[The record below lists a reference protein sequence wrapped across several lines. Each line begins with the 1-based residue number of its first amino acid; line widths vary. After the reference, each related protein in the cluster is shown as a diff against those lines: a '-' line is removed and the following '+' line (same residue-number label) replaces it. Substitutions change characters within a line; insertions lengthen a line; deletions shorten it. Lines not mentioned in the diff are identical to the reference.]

1 MSIGDELGAIAVRG
15 DTALTI
21 GVFDGVHRGHTHLI
35 SQLAA
40 EAASK
45 GLLAGVVTFREHPAA
60 VLSPSFQAQYL
71 TSFRDRLQLLSETAI
86 DFAVPITFDR
96 ALAGLTAGEFI
107 SLLQEHLRMVSLVVG
122 PDFAMGRKREGT
134 IERLSELGDEMG
146 FTLKVVDGL
155 KETNGETVRS
165 TMIRAALSEGD
176 VERVADLLGRRF
188 TLEGTVVSGEGR
200 GGRLGIPTANL
211 APPKEM
217 ATPGDGIYAA
227 YAHLDDHKMK
237 AAVSIGTNPTFG
249 GRDRTIEPF
258 ILDFDENLYGSTL
271 RLEFVRRLRDQV
283 KFDSVD
289 ALLEQIDRDVVETR
303 RILESVP
310 PC

>member
-1 MSIGDELGAIAVRG
+1 MSIGDELGAFAVRG

-35 SQLAA
+35 SQLVS

-45 GLLAGVVTFREHPAA
+45 RLMAGVVTFREHPAA

-71 TSFRDRLQLLSETAI
+71 TSFEDRLDLLNKTAI
-86 DFAVPITFDR
+86 DLAVPITFDR
-96 ALAGLTAGEFI
+96 ALAGLTAEEFI
-107 SLLQEHLRMVSLVVG
+107 TLLQERLRMVSLVVG

-134 IERLSELGDEMG
+134 IERLTELGDEMG
-146 FTLKVVDGL
+146 FTLKVVEGL
-155 KETNGETVRS
+155 QEANGDTVRS
-165 TMIRAALSEGD
+165 TTVRNALAEGD

-188 TLEGTVVSGEGR
+188 TLKGPVVSGEGR
-200 GGRLGIPTANL
+200 GGKLGIPTANL
-211 APPKEM
+211 APPREM
-217 ATPGDGIYAA
+217 ATPGDGIYVA

-249 GRDRTIEPF
+249 GHDRTIEPF
-258 ILDFDENLYGSTL
+258 ILDFDGNLYGSTL

-289 ALLEQIDRDVVETR
+289 ALLEQIDRDVAQTR
-303 RILESVP
+303 QILENAP

>member
-1 MSIGDELGAIAVRG
+1 MSIGDELGAFAVRG

-35 SQLAA
+35 SQLVD

-45 GLLAGVVTFREHPAA
+45 GLMTGVVTFREHPAA

-71 TSFRDRLQLLSETAI
+71 TSFEDRLDLLGQTAI

-96 ALAGLTAGEFI
+96 ALASLTAGEFI

-134 IERLSELGDEMG
+134 IERLSELGGEMG

-155 KETNGETVRS
+155 KDADGETVRS
-165 TMIRAALSEGD
+165 TTVRSALSEGD
-176 VERVADLLGRRF
+176 VERVTDLLGRRF
-188 TLEGTVVSGEGR
+188 TLKGPVVSGEGR
-200 GGRLGIPTANL
+200 GGSLGIPTANV
-211 APPKEM
+211 APPQEM
-217 ATPGDGIYAA
+217 STPGDGIYAA
-227 YAHLDDHKMK
+227 YAHLGDHKMK

-249 GRDRTIEPF
+249 GQDRTIEPF
-258 ILDFDENLYGSTL
+258 ILDFDDNLYGSTL

-289 ALLEQIDRDVVETR
+289 ALLEQIDRDVAETR
-303 RILESVP
+303 KILESVP

>member
-1 MSIGDELGAIAVRG
+1 MSIGDELGAFAVRG

-35 SQLAA
+35 SQLVD

-45 GLLAGVVTFREHPAA
+45 GLMAGVVTFREHPAA

-71 TSFRDRLQLLSETAI
+71 TSFEDRLDLLRQTKI

-96 ALAGLTAGEFI
+96 ALASLTSKEFT
-107 SLLQEHLRMVSLVVG
+107 SLLQERLRMVSLVVG
-122 PDFAMGRKREGT
+122 PDFAMGHKREGT
-134 IERLSELGDEMG
+134 IERLSELGGEMG

-155 KETNGETVRS
+155 RDADGDTVRS
-165 TMIRAALSEGD
+165 TTVRTALAEGD
-176 VERVADLLGRRF
+176 VERVSDLLGRRF

-200 GGRLGIPTANL
+200 GGGLGIPTANL
-211 APPKEM
+211 SPPSEM

-249 GRDRTIEPF
+249 GHDRTIEPF
-258 ILDFDENLYGSTL
+258 ILDFDGDLYGSTL

-283 KFDSVD
+283 KFDSVE
-289 ALLEQIDRDVVETR
+289 ALLEQIDRDVAQTR
-303 RILESVP
+303 QILESAP

>member
-1 MSIGDELGAIAVRG
+1 MSIGDELRAFAVRG

-35 SQLAA
+35 SQLAD

-71 TSFRDRLQLLSETAI
+71 TSLEDRLALLSKTKI
-86 DFAVPITFDR
+86 DLTVPITFDR
-96 ALAGLTAGEFI
+96 ALASLTAKEFI
-107 SLLQEHLRMVSLVVG
+107 SLLQKNLRMVSLVVG

-134 IERLSELGDEMG
+134 IERLSKLGGEMG

-155 KETNGETVRS
+155 QDARGETVRS
-165 TMIRAALSEGD
+165 TTVRTALAKGD

-188 TLEGTVVSGEGR
+188 TLAGPVVSGEGR
-200 GGRLGIPTANL
+200 GGKLGVPTANI
-211 APPKEM
+211 APPEGM
-217 ATPGDGIYAA
+217 AVPGDGIYAA
-227 YAHLDDHKMK
+227 YAHLDHHPMQ
-237 AAVSIGTNPTFG
+237 AAVSIGDNPTFG
-249 GRDRTIEPF
+249 GQERTIEPF
-258 ILDFDENLYGSTL
+258 ILDFDEDLYGKTL
-271 RLEFVRRLRDQV
+271 RLEFVQRLRDQV
-283 KFDSVD
+283 KFDRVE
-289 ALLEQIDRDVVETR
+289 ALLEQIDRDVAETR
-303 RILESVP
+303 QVLENAP

>member
-1 MSIGDELGAIAVRG
+1 MSIGDELAAFAVRG

-35 SQLAA
+35 SQLVD

-45 GLLAGVVTFREHPAA
+45 GLMAGVVTFREHPAA
-60 VLSPSFQAQYL
+60 VLSPHFQAQYL
-71 TSFRDRLQLLSETAI
+71 TSFQDRLDLLNKTAI

-96 ALAGLTAGEFI
+96 ALASLTAGEFI

-122 PDFAMGRKREGT
+122 PDFAMGRNREGD
-134 IERLSELGDEMG
+134 IEHLSKLGGEMG

-155 KETNGETVRS
+155 QDAKGETVRS
-165 TMIRAALSEGD
+165 TTVRTALAEGD

-188 TLEGTVVSGEGR
+188 TLKGPVVSGEGR

-211 APPKEM
+211 EPPQGM
-217 ATPGDGIYAA
+217 AVPGDGVYAA
-227 YAHLDDHKMK
+227 YAHLDDHAMK
-237 AAVSIGTNPTFG
+237 AAVSIGTNPTFDG
-249 GRDRTIEPF
+249 HDRTTEAF
-258 ILDFDENLYGSTL
+258 ILDFDANLYGKTL
-271 RLEFVRRLRDQV
+271 RLEFVQRLRDQV
-283 KFDSVD
+283 KFDTVE
-289 ALLEQIDRDVVETR
+289 ALLEQIDRDVAGTR
-303 RILESVP
+303 KILESAP

>member
-1 MSIGDELGAIAVRG
+1 MSIGDELGTHAVRG

-35 SQLAA
+35 SQLVD
-40 EAASK
+40 EAAPN
-45 GLLAGVVTFREHPAA
+45 GLMAGVVTFREHPAA

-71 TSFRDRLQLLSETAI
+71 TSFEDRLDLLGQTAI
-86 DFAVPITFDR
+86 DFTVPISFDR
-96 ALAGLTAGEFI
+96 ALASLTAEKFI

-134 IERLSELGDEMG
+134 IERLTELGNEMG
-146 FTLKVVDGL
+146 FTLNVVDGL
-155 KETNGETVRS
+155 RDADGDTVRS
-165 TMIRAALSEGD
+165 TTIRTALSEGD
-176 VERVADLLGRRF
+176 VERVTDLLGRRS
-188 TLEGTVVSGEGR
+188 TLQGKVVSGEGR
-200 GGRLGIPTANL
+200 GGGLGIPTANL

-249 GRDRTIEPF
+249 GHDRTIEPF
-258 ILDFDENLYGSTL
+258 ILDFDGDLYGKTL
-271 RLEFVRRLRDQV
+271 RLEFVQRLRDQV

-289 ALLEQIDRDVVETR
+289 ALLEQIDRDVAQTR
-303 RILESVP
+303 QILESAP

>member
-1 MSIGDELGAIAVRG
+1 MSIGDELGAFAVRG

-35 SQLAA
+35 SQLAG
-40 EAASK
+40 EAASN
-45 GLLAGVVTFREHPAA
+45 GLLSGVVTFREHPAA

-71 TSFRDRLQLLSETAI
+71 TSFEDRLDLLNETAI
-86 DFAVPITFDR
+86 DLAVPVTFDR

-122 PDFAMGRKREGT
+122 PDFAMGRQREGT
-134 IERLSELGDEMG
+134 IERLVELGKEMG
-146 FTLKVVDGL
+146 FALKVVDGL
-155 KETNGETVRS
+155 QDSNSETVRS
-165 TMIRAALSEGD
+165 TTIRSALAEGD

-188 TLEGTVVSGEGR
+188 TLKGPVVSGEGR
-200 GGRLGIPTANL
+200 GVKLGIPTANI
-211 APPKEM
+211 APPQEM

-227 YAHLDDHKMK
+227 YAHLDDHQLK

-258 ILDFDENLYGSTL
+258 ILDFDDDLYGSTL

-283 KFDSVD
+283 KFDSVE
-289 ALLEQIDRDVVETR
+289 ALLEQIDRDVADTR
-303 RILESVP
+303 RILESAP

>member
-15 DTALTI
+15 DTALTV

-35 SQLAA
+35 SQLAD
-40 EAASK
+40 EAARK
-45 GLLAGVVTFREHPAA
+45 GLMAGVVTFREHPAA

-146 FTLKVVDGL
+146 FTLKVVEGL
-155 KETNGETVRS
+155 KEANGDTVRS
-165 TMIRAALSEGD
+165 TTIRAALREGD

-227 YAHLDDHKMK
+227 YAHLDDHKIEGCRQYRHK
-237 AAVSIGTNPTFG
+237 PHLW
-249 GRDRTIEPF
+249 RPRPHHRTIHP
-258 ILDFDENLYGSTL
+258 
-271 RLEFVRRLRDQV
+271 RLRREPV
-283 KFDSVD
+283 REHAPSGVRS
-289 ALLEQIDRDVVETR
+289 AAPR
-303 RILESVP
+303 SG
-310 PC
+310 

>member
-1 MSIGDELGAIAVRG
+1 MSIGDELGAFAVRG

-35 SQLAA
+35 SQLVG
-40 EAASK
+40 EAASE
-45 GLLAGVVTFREHPAA
+45 GLMAGVVTFREHPAA

-71 TSFRDRLQLLSETAI
+71 TSFEDRLDLLGQTKI
-86 DFAVPITFDR
+86 DLAVPITFDR
-96 ALAGLTAGEFI
+96 ALAGLTAEEFI
-107 SLLQEHLRMVSLVVG
+107 TLLQENLRMVSLVVG

-134 IERLSELGDEMG
+134 IERLTELGDEMG
-146 FTLKVVDGL
+146 FTLKVVEGL
-155 KETNGETVRS
+155 QEANGDTVRS
-165 TMIRAALSEGD
+165 TTVRNALAEGD

-188 TLEGTVVSGEGR
+188 TLKGPVVSGEGR
-200 GGRLGIPTANL
+200 GGSLGIPTANL
-211 APPKEM
+211 APPREM

-249 GRDRTIEPF
+249 GHDRTIEPF
-258 ILDFDENLYGSTL
+258 ILDFDGNLYGSTL

-289 ALLEQIDRDVVETR
+289 ALLEQIDRDVAQTR
-303 RILESVP
+303 QILENAP